1 VQFDVT
7 KGPKPL
13 QAENIQAIA
22 SRSSFEISTS
32 FLIVRFQQNQRE
44 SLVTN
49 VFVGNLDITVT
60 DQQLRELFAP
70 HGTVETIT
78 IVKDRDTGEPRGMA
92 FVEMTHASEAQS
104 AISAVGGTMLNG
116 RPMTVNE
123 ARPKIQPDPA
133 RDSGSR
139 DHRRHRT

>member
-1 VQFDVT
+1 M
-7 KGPKPL
+7 
-13 QAENIQAIA
+13 
-22 SRSSFEISTS
+22 
-32 FLIVRFQQNQRE
+32 
-44 SLVTN
+44 TN

-60 DQQLRELFAP
+60 EQQLRELFAA
-70 HGTVETIT
+70 HGAVETIT
-78 IVKDRDTGEPRGMA
+78 IVKDRDTGEPRGIA
-92 FVEMTHASEAQS
+92 FVEMTQAKEAQG
-104 AISAVGGTMLNG
+104 AISALNGTILNG